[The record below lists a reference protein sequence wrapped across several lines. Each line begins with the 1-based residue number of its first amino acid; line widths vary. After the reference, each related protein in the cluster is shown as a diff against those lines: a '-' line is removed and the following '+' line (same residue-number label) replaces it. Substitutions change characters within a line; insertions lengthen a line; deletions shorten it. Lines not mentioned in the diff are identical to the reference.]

1 MNERPEY
8 PIHNPEFDNF
18 YDYLGSAERYASN
31 AHEGQFRRYTG
42 ESYITHP
49 KAVAELVDS
58 FWKEAFGEEAPAEV
72 YAASLL
78 HDVVED
84 TNKTLDDIER
94 LFGTTVAQYVYF
106 LTKPHNV
113 AGNRKLRKAIFNN
126 QLELAPVE
134 VKIIKFFDM
143 FHNCES
149 IKEHDPKFFKVVR
162 EEMVSTLA
170 CMKLHKGVT
179 LGYTEAKRV
188 AARMTE
194 DFLELLDTDHERGRS
209 IDYTLGTA

>member
-8 PIHNPEFDNF
+8 PIYNPEFDG
-18 YDYLGSAERYASN
+18 YYMYLGQVERYASN
-31 AHEGQFRRYTG
+31 AHEGQIRKYTG

-58 FWKEAFGEEAPAEV
+58 FWKESFGEEAPAEV

-84 TNKTLDDIER
+84 TDMTLDDIER

-113 AGNRKLRKAIFNN
+113 AGNRALRKALFNK
-126 QLELAPVE
+126 QLELAPIE
-134 VKIIKFFDM
+134 AKIIKFFDM

-162 EEMVSTLA
+162 EEMINTLA
-170 CMKLHKGVT
+170 AMELHKGAT

-188 AARMTE
+188 AVEKTE

-209 IDYTLGTA
+209 IDYTLRSA